1 MTFYEAALRVLES
14 EGRPLHFL
22 EITQKS
28 ITQNLLSH
36 VGKTP
41 EQTMLSRLAA
51 MARRAR
57 DRRVCVTA
65 KDTFALIEWG
75 VPEDVEALSQ
85 TGIPDPNPEEDLPPL
100 RPVER
105 HPESRNDNARASG
118 RTDRDRKGGRRD
130 EEEGGR
136 RRKKFPPIAE
146 VVFEILS
153 EVGQPLRPDDIAN
166 RAREKE
172 LASDELGA
180 ERILTALLEDNQKRI
195 DAGRRPQFS
204 LDKASGQISLERAG
218 SPSEALPVELVA
230 AFAEALG
237 IPLEGGRPVFPARG
251 AAVPVGAPVALAADG
266 TVESALATAKTAIKE
281 YRRAVAKTLR
291 KRLSEL
297 DGGTLEKSVVRM
309 LHAHGFREL
318 KVAKRSKEGPLLTAR
333 RRDGSVELRYAVRI
347 LRGNPALD
355 RKEVKELRKD
365 LQNYAGQVGLLCSAG
380 EVRSDARTEAQQTQ
394 GGMVLM
400 WCGDALADKFLDA
413 QAAVKVTTVE
423 MFEIDEAFFALAHSD
438 AEEAARRRE
447 ERHREKVQRE
457 GSPERPGRSST
468 EESSEENG
476 EENGAAEV
484 QPPRRSEP
492 APQQVAAPKREEEGD
507 DEEVDDEPD
516 EHLDAASAF
525 VAGATPGAAADA
537 EGGQAGGKRR
547 RRRRRGRRGRN
558 PGAPGEGGTAPVP
571 GGPVGAAPAPGES
584 AAAPLTPAEA
594 SPTEASP
601 TEASIEA
608 SIEASREAPSELRA
622 PPADEPRP
630 AQAEAPPA
638 PVVEETPVAPAPDTE
653 GSTAGS

>member
-28 ITQNLLSH
+28 ITENLLSH

-118 RTDRDRKGGRRD
+118 RTERDRKGGRRD

-172 LASDELGA
+172 LASDELRA

-218 SPSEALPVELVA
+218 APSEALPVELVA

-237 IPLEGGRPVFPARG
+237 IPLEGGRPIFPARG
-251 AAVPVGAPVALAADG
+251 AAAPVGAPLALAADG
-266 TVESALATAKTAIKE
+266 TVETALATAKTAIKE
-281 YRRAVAKTLR
+281 YRRAVAKILR
-291 KRLSEL
+291 KRLGEL

-394 GGMVLM
+394 GGMVLL

-457 GSPERPGRSST
+457 GSPERPGQSST
-468 EESSEENG
+468 EEASEENG

-492 APQQVAAPKREEEGD
+492 APQQAAVPQRDEEGD
-507 DEEVDDEPD
+507 DEEGDDDPD

-525 VAGATPGAAADA
+525 VAGELPGAADA
-537 EGGQAGGKRR
+537 GGEGGQAGDRKRR

-558 PGAPGEGGTAPVP
+558 PAAPGEGGTAPVP
-571 GGPVGAAPAPGES
+571 GAPVSAAPASGEAGAAPPASPEGSPQASSEAPAQASTEAWPQS
-584 AAAPLTPAEA
+584 AA
-594 SPTEASP
+594 
-601 TEASIEA
+601 
-608 SIEASREAPSELRA
+608 
-622 PPADEPRP
+622 EPRP
-630 AQAEAPPA
+630 APEAVQSPA
-638 PVVEETPVAPAPDTE
+638 PVVEETPAAPGPDTSE